1 MKIQLKED
9 HYYGFT
15 HHKRMD
21 YSDIKTK
28 YVDKIVFGIYVEN
41 DGCISEASIIWEEL
55 CGVIVPYIRIFDD
68 GIRAGYSDNFIAV
81 ATELLDVE
89 NPTPEQVCEI
99 LKKHGFRDD
108 SDKPINKK

>member
-1 MKIQLKED
+1 M
-9 HYYGFT
+9 
-15 HHKRMD
+15 
-21 YSDIKTK
+21 
-28 YVDKIVFGIYVEN
+28 
-41 DGCISEASIIWEEL
+41 
-55 CGVIVPYIRIFDD
+55 PYIRIFDD

-89 NPTPEQVCEI
+89 NPTPEQVCEM

>member
-1 MKIQLKED
+1 MIIQLKED
-9 HYYGFT
+9 QYYGFT

-41 DGCISEASIIWEEL
+41 DGFISEASIIWEEL

-81 ATELLDVE
+81 STELLDVG
-89 NPTPEQVCEI
+89 NPTPEQVSKI
-99 LKKHGFRDD
+99 LISHGFRDK
-108 SDKPINKK
+108 SDKPMT

>member
-9 HYYGFT
+9 QYYGFT
-15 HHKRMD
+15 HYKRMD
-21 YSDIKTK
+21 YCDIKTT
-28 YVDKIVFGIYVEN
+28 YVDKIVFGIYAEN

-68 GIRAGYSDNFIAV
+68 GIRTGYSDNFIAV

-89 NPTPEQVCEI
+89 NPAPEQVCEM

-108 SDKPINKK
+108 SDKPMK